1 MKKTFET
8 FVLNMCLSTA
18 QIYDLEIL
26 EVLLEH
32 KVEPLC
38 IEVIRICLQNLYIV
52 PVKSRFSSW
61 GLGKPVFAQP
71 TIYAW
76 GFILKM
82 LYQRQMKGGNE
93 SSKYDEDYIKT
104 MFSIEIINELSLS
117 GNHEYHHLLMVLK
130 IFSNDRFIWFNK
142 YPKIYATFF
151 SNIIANTISFND
163 KDVLLALTNIG
174 YSHTKCNVLPYAITL
189 AKKIRYNS
197 TNIQWECLYKLIQI
211 SGNKYWDTI
220 SNDEIIVA
228 QENLCDVCNNI
239 IDRIIIGDN
248 LLLLNYALINSS
260 FILSTIRKNKRII

>member
-76 GFILKM
+76 GFINM
-82 LYQRQMKGGNE
+82 TSMTFRYQEN
-93 SSKYDEDYIKT
+93 
-104 MFSIEIINELSLS
+104 
-117 GNHEYHHLLMVLK
+117 
-130 IFSNDRFIWFNK
+130 
-142 YPKIYATFF
+142 
-151 SNIIANTISFND
+151 
-163 KDVLLALTNIG
+163 NIG
-174 YSHTKCNVLPYAITL
+174 RKY
-189 AKKIRYNS
+189 
-197 TNIQWECLYKLIQI
+197 ECL
-211 SGNKYWDTI
+211 
-220 SNDEIIVA
+220 
-228 QENLCDVCNNI
+228 
-239 IDRIIIGDN
+239 
-248 LLLLNYALINSS
+248 
-260 FILSTIRKNKRII
+260 